1 MGKMT
6 IKCNSE
12 QLKYI
17 QKDFEDAS
25 VPVDMSYGPFH
36 KGKSEVNLFYD
47 DAEDG
52 IVEGIVKYRMRNNVI
67 FYINREIFRRICR
80 NNSLN
85 FVLLYFRN

>member
-25 VPVDMSYGPFH
+25 VPVDMSYGLSI
-36 KGKSEVNLFYD
+36 KANL
-47 DAEDG
+47 
-52 IVEGIVKYRMRNNVI
+52 RLI
-67 FYINREIFRRICR
+67 FSTMTLKTE
-80 NNSLN
+80 L
-85 FVLLYFRN
+85 

>member
-1 MGKMT
+1 MGEVNGKDDYQVQQRT
-6 IKCNSE
+6 AE
-12 QLKYI
+12 YI

-52 IVEGIVKYRMRNNVI
+52 IVEGIVKYRMRNN
-67 FYINREIFRRICR
+67 EKKG
-80 NNSLN
+80 
-85 FVLLYFRN
+85 

>member
-1 MGKMT
+1 MGEVNGKDDYQVQQRT
-6 IKCNSE
+6 AE
-12 QLKYI
+12 VH

-52 IVEGIVKYRMRNNVI
+52 IVEGIVKYRMRNN
-67 FYINREIFRRICR
+67 EKKG
-80 NNSLN
+80 
-85 FVLLYFRN
+85 

>member
-25 VPVDMSYGPFH
+25 VPVDCRTDLSI
-36 KGKSEVNLFYD
+36 KANL
-47 DAEDG
+47 
-52 IVEGIVKYRMRNNVI
+52 RLI
-67 FYINREIFRRICR
+67 FSTMTLKTE
-80 NNSLN
+80 L
-85 FVLLYFRN
+85 

>member
-25 VPVDMSYGPFH
+25 VPVDMSYEPFR

-52 IVEGIVKYRMRNNVI
+52 IVEGIVKYRMRNN
-67 FYINREIFRRICR
+67 EKKG
-80 NNSLN
+80 
-85 FVLLYFRN
+85 

>member
-36 KGKSEVNLFYD
+36 KGKSEV
-47 DAEDG
+47 
-52 IVEGIVKYRMRNNVI
+52 I
-67 FYINREIFRRICR
+67 FSTMTLKTE
-80 NNSLN
+80 L
-85 FVLLYFRN
+85 

>member
-25 VPVDMSYGPFH
+25 VPVDMSYGPFR

-52 IVEGIVKYRMRNNVI
+52 IVEGIVKYRMRNN
-67 FYINREIFRRICR
+67 EKKG
-80 NNSLN
+80 
-85 FVLLYFRN
+85 

>member
-25 VPVDMSYGPFH
+25 VSVDMSYGLFH

-52 IVEGIVKYRMRNNVI
+52 IVEGIVKYRMRNN
-67 FYINREIFRRICR
+67 EKKG
-80 NNSLN
+80 
-85 FVLLYFRN
+85 

>member
-25 VPVDMSYGPFH
+25 VPVDMSYGPFI
-36 KGKSEVNLFYD
+36 KANL
-47 DAEDG
+47 
-52 IVEGIVKYRMRNNVI
+52 RLI
-67 FYINREIFRRICR
+67 FSTMTLKTE
-80 NNSLN
+80 L
-85 FVLLYFRN
+85 

>member
-52 IVEGIVKYRMRNNVI
+52 IVEGIVKYRMSN
-67 FYINREIFRRICR
+67 YSAPPMGMSNR
-80 NNSLN
+80 LTV
-85 FVLLYFRN
+85 VLQQELH